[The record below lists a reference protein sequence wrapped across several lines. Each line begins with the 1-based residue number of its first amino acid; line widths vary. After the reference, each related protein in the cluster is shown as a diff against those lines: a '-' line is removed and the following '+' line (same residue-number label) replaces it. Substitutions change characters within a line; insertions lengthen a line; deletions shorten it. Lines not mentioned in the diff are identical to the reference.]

1 MMNKERIPIFFA
13 SDENYLPYLA
23 VAVKSIS
30 DHSSDEYIYDVKIL
44 TDGFS
49 DAALDALRAMELR
62 NMELSVVDV
71 NEAIAKNR
79 KLLRLRLR
87 DYYSEAIYYRLYI
100 ASLFP
105 RLTRA
110 LYIDCDVV
118 LVDDIA
124 KLYFSDIGNNILG
137 AVSDESIPEIPAFA
151 AYVKHWIG
159 KEAEDYVNSGVL
171 VMNLTEF
178 RRCRILEKFSK
189 LVEDYN
195 FETVAPDQDYLN
207 FLCHGRIKY
216 LDIGWN
222 KQPTAENRLPVS
234 RLHLIHYNF
243 HNKPWHFEGVAYEEE
258 FWRVADTTPFADALH
273 RGLCEYTDEERAAD
287 ALGGVKLVES
297 ADQLSHTEGGFRLTL
312 GDSYYS
318 PAED

>member
-1 MMNKERIPIFFA
+1 MNKERIPIFFA
-13 SDENYLPYLA
+13 SDENYLPCLA
-23 VAVKSIS
+23 VAVKSIA
-30 DHSSDEYIYDVKIL
+30 DHSSDEYIYDVRIL

-49 DAALDALRAMELR
+49 ESALASLRAMELP
-62 NMELSVVDV
+62 NTEISVVDV
-71 NEAIAKNR
+71 NEAISRSR
-79 KLLRLRLR
+79 KLLKLRLR

-110 LYIDCDVV
+110 LYVDCDVV

-124 KLYFSDIGNNILG
+124 KLYFSDIGNGILG
-137 AVSDESIPEIPAFA
+137 AVADESIPAIPAFA

-159 KEAEDYVNSGVL
+159 KEAEEYINSGVL
-171 VMNLTEF
+171 VMNLAEF
-178 RRCRILEKFSK
+178 RKCRILEKFSE
-189 LVEDYN
+189 LVDKYN

-243 HNKPWHFEGVAYEEE
+243 HNKPWHFSGVAYEEE
-258 FWRVADTTPFADALH
+258 FWRVADTTPFAEALH
-273 RGLCEYTDEERAAD
+273 RGLREYTDEQRAAD
-287 ALGGVKLVES
+287 ALGGARLVES
-297 ADQLSHTEGGFRLTL
+297 ADQLSRTEGGFRMTL
-312 GDSYYS
+312 GESYY
-318 PAED
+318 PPCEE